1 MNTKAVTAEEAIIS
15 YIASRNNILSES
27 TLHGYDIILK
37 TRLQSIMKNNIYE
50 LTKLDIQTAISH
62 DAGKGL
68 GHKSI
73 KDALA
78 LLRSACAYYDV
89 VIPPTKKFTLPARS
103 PKKGDLPELSEV
115 LAVIIGSSVELPC
128 LLSIWCG
135 GMRMSEV
142 RGLQYKDIVSDKNG
156 NHYIL
161 IQRARIFLNG
171 TDVVRDVNKT
181 YGSTRKVPLPDYL
194 YNMIQNKPHKS
205 DTDFVIDESYIAITG
220 RYKRLMKKHGLHISF
235 HDLRALF
242 ATTMNELGVP
252 KEILQKL
259 GGWTNSKVLDSVY
272 IRHSDQTLVN
282 SIDLLSQHIEP
293 IIEEKK
299 GMKNSEKENIE

>member
-1 MNTKAVTAEEAIIS
+1 MKKKQITVEQAIRS
-15 YIASRNNILSES
+15 YIESRENILAAS
-27 TLHGYDIILK
+27 TLYGYKSILR
-37 TRLQSIMKNNIYE
+37 TRLQTIMQCDIYS
-50 LTKLDIQTAISH
+50 LSKLEIQTAISH
-62 DAGKGL
+62 DAGLGL
-68 GHKSI
+68 HWKSI
-73 KDALA
+73 KEALA

-89 VIPPTKKFTLPARS
+89 AIPETKKFALPPRS
-103 PKKGDLPELSEV
+103 PKKGDLPELAEV
-115 LAVIIGSSVELPC
+115 LDVIIGSSVELPC
-128 LLSIWCG
+128 LLALWCG

-142 RGLQYKDIVSDKNG
+142 RGLQYRDVYTDKFG
-156 NHYIL
+156 NHYLYIN
-161 IQRARIFLNG
+161 RSRVFVNG
-171 TDVVRDVNKT
+171 SDYVRECNKT
-181 YGSTRKVPLPDYL
+181 YSSTRKVPLPQYL
-194 YNMIQNKPHKS
+194 FECIQEKPHNKE
-205 DTDFVIDESYIAITG
+205 TDYIIDESQPAIKC
-220 RYKRLMKKHGLHISF
+220 RYDRLMKKNSLHISF